1 MQICSICAI
10 IKLYSKNEGDQK
22 MNIAVI
28 GLGLIG
34 GSICKALKA
43 NTFHHIM
50 GIDTDPETIRKALDQ
65 GAIDEEI
72 TVDKLGEANLTIV
85 ALYPLAIVDFV
96 KENAD
101 RFRKGSIVMDICG
114 IKGYIVRNC
123 TPILDERGVIF
134 IGTHPMAGTEH
145 SGFDYS
151 TATLFNK
158 ASFIITPSENTP
170 QIAIDLVSTLGACMN
185 FGQVVVATPEQHDT
199 NIAYT
204 SQLAHVV
211 SNAYVKSPSL
221 FRADGFSAGSFLDLT
236 RVAYLN
242 EEMWSSLFMCNK
254 EALLYEVNNI
264 INSLTEYRD
273 AMENDDI
280 DTLRELLRVGKER
293 KEKSMEFYGQE
304 RR

>member
-1 MQICSICAI
+1 
-10 IKLYSKNEGDQK
+10 
-22 MNIAVI
+22 MNIAVV

-50 GIDTDPETIRKALDQ
+50 GIDSDKETIRKALDTV
-65 GAIDEEI
+65 AIDEEI
-72 TVDKLGEANLTIV
+72 SVEKLGEANLTIV
-85 ALYPLAIVDFV
+85 ALYPMAIVDFV

-114 IKGYIVRNC
+114 IKNYIVKNC
-123 TPILDERGVIF
+123 TPVLEEKGVIF

-151 TATLFNK
+151 DGDLFRN

-185 FGQVVVATPEQHDT
+185 FGKVVIATPEQHDR

-221 FRADGFSAGSFLDLT
+221 FNADGFSAGSFLDLT

-242 EEMWSSLFMCNK
+242 EEMWSGLFLCNK
-254 EALLYEVNNI
+254 EALLFEINNI
-264 INSLTEYRD
+264 IHSLSEYRD

-280 DTLRELLRVGKER
+280 AALKELLKVGRER
-293 KEKSMEFYGQE
+293 KEKSLEFYGQE
-304 RR
+304 RKK

>member
-1 MQICSICAI
+1 
-10 IKLYSKNEGDQK
+10 
-22 MNIAVI
+22 MNIAVV

-50 GIDTDPETIRKALDQ
+50 GIDTDKETINKALKA

-72 TVDKLGEANLTIV
+72 GVDRLCEANLTVI
-85 ALYPLAIVDFV
+85 ALYPFSIVKFV

-101 RFRKGSIVMDICG
+101 KFKKGSIVMDICG
-114 IKGYIVRNC
+114 VKGYIVNNC
-123 TPILDERGVIF
+123 TPVLEEKGVIF

-151 TATLFNK
+151 SAELFSK
-158 ASFIITPSENTP
+158 ASFIITPTENTP

-185 FGQVVVATPEQHDT
+185 FGQVVIATPEQHDR

-221 FRADGFSAGSFLDLT
+221 LKADGFSAGSFLDLT

-242 EEMWSSLFMCNK
+242 EEMWSGLFMCNK
-254 EALLYEVNNI
+254 EALLFEVNNI
-264 INSLTEYRD
+264 IHSLTEYRD
-273 AMENDDI
+273 AMMNDDI
-280 DTLRELLRVGKER
+280 DTLRELLKDGRIQ
-293 KEKSMEFYGQE
+293 KEKSMEFYGQG
-304 RR
+304 RG

>member
-1 MQICSICAI
+1 
-10 IKLYSKNEGDQK
+10 
-22 MNIAVI
+22 MNIAVV

-50 GIDTDPETIRKALDQ
+50 GMDTNEDTVRKALEQ

-72 TVDKLGEANLTIV
+72 SADRLGEAGLTIV
-85 ALYPLAIVDFV
+85 ALYPKAIVEFV
-96 KENAD
+96 QENAD
-101 RFRKGSIVMDICG
+101 KFRKGSIVMDICG
-114 IKGYIVRNC
+114 IKGYVVRNC
-123 TPILDERGVIF
+123 TPVLEDRGVIF

-151 TATLFNK
+151 TATLFK
-158 ASFIITPSENTP
+158 GASFIITPTENTP
-170 QIAIDLVSTLGACMN
+170 QIAIDLISTLGSSMG
-185 FGQVVVATPEQHDT
+185 FGQVVTATPEQHDS

-242 EEMWSSLFMCNK
+242 EEMWSGLFMCNK
-254 EALLYEVNNI
+254 EALLFEVNTI
-264 INSLTEYRD
+264 IENLEQYRD
-273 AMENDDI
+273 AMQNDDI
-280 DTLRELLRVGKER
+280 DTLRELLKVGRER

-304 RR
+304 KR

>member
-1 MQICSICAI
+1 
-10 IKLYSKNEGDQK
+10 
-22 MNIAVI
+22 MNIAVV

-50 GIDTDPETIRKALDQ
+50 GIDSDKETVGKALAA

-72 TVDKLGEANLTIV
+72 GVEKLGEANLTVI

-96 KENAD
+96 KKNAD
-101 RFRKGSIVMDICG
+101 KFKKGSIVMDICG
-114 IKGYIVRNC
+114 VKGYIVNNC
-123 TPILDERGVIF
+123 TPVLEEKGVIF

-151 TATLFNK
+151 SADLFNK
-158 ASFIITPSENTP
+158 ASFIITPTENTP
-170 QIAIDLVSTLGACMN
+170 QIAVDLVSTLGACMN
-185 FGQVVVATPEQHDT
+185 FGQVVIATPEQHDR

-221 FRADGFSAGSFLDLT
+221 LKADGFSAGSFLDLT

-254 EALLYEVNNI
+254 EALLFEVNNI

-273 AMENDDI
+273 AMVNDDI
-280 DTLRELLRVGKER
+280 DTLRELLKDGRIQ
-293 KEKSMEFYGQE
+293 KEKSMEFYGQG

>member
-1 MQICSICAI
+1 
-10 IKLYSKNEGDQK
+10 

-50 GIDTDPETIRKALDQ
+50 GMDTNKETIRKALKC

-72 TVDKLGEANLTIV
+72 DESRLGEANLTVV
-85 ALYPLAIVDFV
+85 ALYPVPTVEVI
-96 KENAD
+96 KKNAD
-101 RFRKGSIVMDICG
+101 NFRKGSIVVDVCG
-114 IKGYIVRNC
+114 VKSYVVNAC
-123 TPILDERGVIF
+123 TPVLDQRGVIF
-134 IGTHPMAGTEH
+134 IGTHPMAGTEN
-145 SGFDYS
+145 SGFDYA
-151 TATLFNK
+151 TADLFAK
-158 ASFIITPSENTP
+158 ASYILTPTEATP
-170 QIAIDLVSTLGACMN
+170 QIAVDLVSTLGACMG
-185 FGQVVVATPEQHDT
+185 FGQVVIATPEQHDI

-236 RVAYLN
+236 RVAKLN
-242 EEMWSSLFMCNK
+242 EEMWSSLFLCNK
-254 EALLYEVNNI
+254 TALLNE
-264 INSLTEYRD
+264 INTIMKALAEYRD

-280 DTLRELLRVGKER
+280 DTLRDILRIGRER
-293 KEKSMEFYGQE
+293 KEESMKYYGQE
-304 RR
+304 H

>member
-1 MQICSICAI
+1 
-10 IKLYSKNEGDQK
+10 
-22 MNIAVI
+22 MNIAVV

-50 GIDTDPETIRKALDQ
+50 GIDSDKETIRKAIDT

-72 TVDKLGEANLTIV
+72 SVEKLGEANLTIV
-85 ALYPLAIVDFV
+85 ALYPMAIVDFV

-114 IKGYIVRNC
+114 IKNYIVKNC
-123 TPILDERGVIF
+123 TPVLEEKGVIF

-151 TATLFNK
+151 DGDLFRN

-185 FGQVVVATPEQHDT
+185 FGKVVIATPEQHDR

-221 FRADGFSAGSFLDLT
+221 FNADGFSAGSFLDLT

-242 EEMWSSLFMCNK
+242 EEMWSGLFLCNK
-254 EALLYEVNNI
+254 EALLFEINNI
-264 INSLTEYRD
+264 IHSLSEYRD

-280 DTLRELLRVGKER
+280 AALKELLKVGRER
-293 KEKSMEFYGQE
+293 KEKSLEFYGQE
-304 RR
+304 RKK

>member
-1 MQICSICAI
+1 M
-10 IKLYSKNEGDQK
+10 K
-22 MNIAVI
+22 IAVV

-43 NTFHHIM
+43 NTFYHIM
-50 GIDTDPETIRKALDQ
+50 GTDKDHEVVEKALKS
-65 GAIDEEI
+65 GAIDEEL
-72 TVDKLGEANLTIV
+72 TVEKLGEANLTIV
-85 ALYPLAIVDFV
+85 ALYPVAIVDCI
-96 KENAD
+96 KQNAD
-101 RFRKGSIVMDICG
+101 KFRKGSIVMDICG
-114 IKGYIVRNC
+114 VKGYIVNTC
-123 TPILDERGVIF
+123 TPVLDEKGVIF
-134 IGTHPMAGTEH
+134 IGTHPMAGREH
-145 SGFDYS
+145 SGFDY
-151 TATLFNK
+151 ATSDLFNG

-185 FGQVVVATPEQHDT
+185 FGQVVIATPEQHDA

-221 FRADGFSAGSFLDLT
+221 FRADGFSANSFVDLT

-242 EEMWSSLFMCNK
+242 EEMWSGLFMCNK
-254 EALLYEVNNI
+254 EALLFEINTI
-264 INSLTEYRD
+264 IKSLSEYRD
-273 AMENDDI
+273 AMMNDDV
-280 DTLRELLRVGKER
+280 DGLRELLKVGRER

>member
-1 MQICSICAI
+1 
-10 IKLYSKNEGDQK
+10 
-22 MNIAVI
+22 MNIAVV

-34 GSICKALKA
+34 GSICKAMKA

-50 GIDTDPETIRKALDQ
+50 GIDTDPETVKKALAQ

-96 KENAD
+96 KQNAD
-101 RFRKGSIVMDICG
+101 KFRKGSIVMDICG

-123 TPILDERGVIF
+123 TPVLDERGVIF

-145 SGFDYS
+145 SGFDYA
-151 TATLFNK
+151 TADLFTK

-185 FGQVVVATPEQHDT
+185 FGQVVIATPEQHDR

-221 FRADGFSAGSFLDLT
+221 FKADGFSAGSFLDLT

-242 EEMWSSLFMCNK
+242 EEMWSGLFMCNK
-254 EALLYEVNNI
+254 EALLFEVNNI
-264 INSLTEYRD
+264 IRSLTEYRD

-280 DTLRELLRVGKER
+280 NTLRELLKVGRER

-304 RR
+304 HRK

>member
-1 MQICSICAI
+1 
-10 IKLYSKNEGDQK
+10 
-22 MNIAVI
+22 MNIAVV

-50 GIDTDPETIRKALDQ
+50 GIDTDHETIRKAIQQ

-72 TVDKLGEANLTIV
+72 TADRLSEANLTII
-85 ALYPLAIVDFV
+85 ALYPYAIVEFV

-101 RFRKGSIVMDICG
+101 KFKKGSIVMDTCG
-114 IKGYIVRNC
+114 VKGYIVRSC
-123 TPILDERGVIF
+123 TPVLEEKGVIF

-145 SGFDYS
+145 SGFDYA
-151 TATLFNK
+151 TADLFNK
-158 ASFIITPSENTP
+158 ASFIITPAESTP

-185 FGQVVVATPEQHDT
+185 FGQVVIATPEQHDA

-221 FRADGFSAGSFLDLT
+221 LRADGFSAGSFLDLT

-242 EEMWSSLFMCNK
+242 EDMWSSLFMCNK
-254 EALLYEVNNI
+254 EALLFE
-264 INSLTEYRD
+264 INSIIKSLSEYRD
-273 AMENDDI
+273 AMINDDTE
-280 DTLRELLRVGKER
+280 TLRVLLRNGKEL
-293 KEKSMEFYGQE
+293 KEKSMEFYGQG

>member
-1 MQICSICAI
+1 M
-10 IKLYSKNEGDQK
+10 K
-22 MNIAVI
+22 IAVV

-43 NTFHHIM
+43 NTFYHIM
-50 GIDTDPETIRKALDQ
+50 GMDKDPEVTKKALEV
-65 GAIDEEI
+65 GAIDEEL
-72 TVDKLGEANLTIV
+72 TVDRLSEANLTIV
-85 ALYPLAIVDFV
+85 ALYPVAIVDFI

-101 RFRKGSIVMDICG
+101 KFRKGSIVMDICG
-114 IKGYIVRNC
+114 VKGYIVKNC
-123 TPILDERGVIF
+123 TPVLDEKGVIF

-151 TATLFNK
+151 TADLFNK
-158 ASFIITPSENTP
+158 ASFIITPSESTP

-185 FGQVVVATPEQHDT
+185 FGKVVIATPEQHDA

-221 FRADGFSAGSFLDLT
+221 LRADGFSAGSFLDLT

-242 EEMWSSLFMCNK
+242 EDMWTGVFMCNK
-254 EALLYEVNNI
+254 EALLFEIDTI
-264 INSLTEYRD
+264 IKSLSEYRD
-273 AMENDDI
+273 AMERDDF
-280 DTLRELLRVGKER
+280 DTLRELLKVGRER

>member
-1 MQICSICAI
+1 M
-10 IKLYSKNEGDQK
+10 K
-22 MNIAVI
+22 IAVV

-43 NTFHHIM
+43 NTFYHIM
-50 GIDTDPETIRKALDQ
+50 GMDRDPEVTEKALGS
-65 GAIDEEI
+65 GAIDEII
-72 TVDKLGEANLTIV
+72 TADKLGEANLTIV
-85 ALYPLAIVDFV
+85 ALYPVAIVDFI

-101 RFRKGSIVMDICG
+101 KFRKGSIVMDICG
-114 IKGYIVRNC
+114 VKGYIVNNC
-123 TPILDERGVIF
+123 TPVLKEKDVIF

-151 TATLFNK
+151 TADLFNG
-158 ASFIITPSENTP
+158 ASFIITPTDDTP
-170 QIAIDLVSTLGACMN
+170 QIAVDLVSTLGACMN
-185 FGQVVVATPEQHDT
+185 FGQVVIATPEQHDA

-254 EALLYEVNNI
+254 DALLYEVNNI
-264 INSLTEYRD
+264 IDSLTEYRD
-273 AMENDDI
+273 AMVSDDI
-280 DTLRELLRVGKER
+280 GTLRELLKVGKER

-304 RR
+304 RK

>member
-1 MQICSICAI
+1 MLYNKCSGCAVKSI
-10 IKLYSKNEGDQK
+10 ERTIQT

-50 GIDTDPETIRKALDQ
+50 GIDTNADTVRKALEQ

-72 TVDKLGEANLTIV
+72 TVDRLGEAGLTIV
-85 ALYPLAIVDFV
+85 ALYPLQIVKFV
-96 KENAD
+96 QENAD
-101 RFRKGSIVMDICG
+101 KFRKGSIVIDICG
-114 IKGYIVRNC
+114 IKGYVVHNC
-123 TPILDERGVIF
+123 TPVLEERGVIF

-151 TATLFNK
+151 TADLFKK
-158 ASFIITPSENTP
+158 ASFIVTPTENTP
-170 QIAIDLVSTLGACMN
+170 QIAIDLVSTLASSMC
-185 FGQVVVATPEQHDT
+185 FGQVVVATPEQHDS

-254 EALLYEVNNI
+254 KALLFEINTI
-264 INSLTEYRD
+264 ILSLEQYRD
-273 AMENDDI
+273 AMVNDDI
-280 DTLRELLRVGKER
+280 DTLRELLKVGRER
-293 KEKSMEFYGQE
+293 KEQSMDFYGQE
-304 RR
+304 RK

>member
-1 MQICSICAI
+1 M
-10 IKLYSKNEGDQK
+10 K
-22 MNIAVI
+22 IAVV

-43 NTFHHIM
+43 NTFYHIM
-50 GIDTDPETIRKALDQ
+50 GMDKDPEVTKKALAA

-72 TVDKLGEANLTIV
+72 TVDRLNEANLTIV
-85 ALYPLAIVDFV
+85 ALYPVAIVDFI

-101 RFRKGSIVMDICG
+101 KFRKGSRVMDICG
-114 IKGYIVRNC
+114 IKGYIVHNC
-123 TPILDERGVIF
+123 TPILEEKGVIF

-151 TATLFNK
+151 TADLFNK
-158 ASFIITPSENTP
+158 ASFIITPTENTP
-170 QIAIDLVSTLGACMN
+170 QIAVDLVSTLGACMN
-185 FGQVVVATPEQHDT
+185 FGQVVVATPEQHDA

-254 EALLYEVNNI
+254 DALLFEVNNI
-264 INSLTEYRD
+264 INSLSEYRD
-273 AMENDDI
+273 AMVNDDI
-280 DTLRELLRVGKER
+280 DTLRELLKVGRER

-304 RR
+304 RK

>member
-1 MQICSICAI
+1 
-10 IKLYSKNEGDQK
+10 

-34 GSICKALKA
+34 GSVCKALKA

-50 GIDTDPETIRKALDQ
+50 GIDTNPETVRKALEL

-72 TVDKLGEANLTIV
+72 TEDRLGEANLTIV
-85 ALYPLAIVDFV
+85 ALYPVAIVDFI
-96 KENAD
+96 KKNAD
-101 RFRKGSIVMDICG
+101 KFRKGSIVMDICG
-114 IKGYIVRNC
+114 VKGYIVRNC
-123 TPILDERGVIF
+123 TPILEEKGVIF

-151 TATLFNK
+151 TADLFK
-158 ASFIITPSENTP
+158 DASFIITPSENTP

-185 FGQVVVATPEQHDT
+185 FGQVVIATPEQHDS

-211 SNAYVKSPSL
+211 SSAYVKSPSL

-254 EALLYEVNNI
+254 EALLFEINSI
-264 INSLTEYRD
+264 INALSEYRD
-273 AMENDDI
+273 AMVNDDI
-280 DTLRELLRVGKER
+280 DGLRELLRVGTER
-293 KEKSMEFYGQE
+293 KAKSMEFYGQE
-304 RR
+304 RK

>member
-1 MQICSICAI
+1 
-10 IKLYSKNEGDQK
+10 
-22 MNIAVI
+22 MNIAVV

-50 GIDTDPETIRKALDQ
+50 GIDTDSETIRKALEA

-72 TVDKLGEANLTIV
+72 SVEKLGEANLTIV
-85 ALYPLAIVDFV
+85 ALYPMAIVDFV

-101 RFRKGSIVMDICG
+101 RFKKGSIVMDICG
-114 IKGYIVRNC
+114 IKSYIVKNC
-123 TPILDERGVIF
+123 TPVLDEKGVIF

-151 TATLFNK
+151 DGDLFRK

-185 FGQVVVATPEQHDT
+185 FGKVVIATPEQHDR

-221 FRADGFSAGSFLDLT
+221 FHADGFSAGSFLDLT

-242 EEMWSSLFMCNK
+242 EEMWSGLFLCNK
-254 EALLYEVNNI
+254 EALLFEINNI
-264 INSLTEYRD
+264 IHSLSEYRD

-280 DTLRELLRVGKER
+280 ATLKELLKVGRER

-304 RR
+304 RKK

>member
-1 MQICSICAI
+1 
-10 IKLYSKNEGDQK
+10 
-22 MNIAVI
+22 MNIAVV

-50 GIDTDPETIRKALDQ
+50 GIDTNKDTIRKALEQ

-72 TVDKLGEANLTIV
+72 TEDRLGEASLTIV
-85 ALYPLAIVDFV
+85 ALYPTAIVEFV
-96 KENAD
+96 KNNAD
-101 RFRKGSIVMDICG
+101 KFRKGSIVMDICG
-114 IKGYIVRNC
+114 VKGYIVHNC
-123 TPILDERGVIF
+123 TEVLEENGVIF

-151 TATLFNK
+151 TATLFQK
-158 ASFIITPSENTP
+158 ASFIITPTEKTP
-170 QIAIDLVSTLGACMN
+170 QIAIDLVSTLGSSMG
-185 FGQVVVATPEQHDT
+185 FGQVVIATPEQHDT

-221 FRADGFSAGSFLDLT
+221 LRADGFSAGSFLDLT

-254 EALLYEVNNI
+254 EALLFEVNTI
-264 INSLTEYRD
+264 ISELSKYRD
-273 AMENDDI
+273 AMLDDDI
-280 DTLRELLRVGKER
+280 DTLRELLKDGREL

-304 RR
+304 RRK

>member
-1 MQICSICAI
+1 M
-10 IKLYSKNEGDQK
+10 K
-22 MNIAVI
+22 IAVV

-43 NTFHHIM
+43 NTFYHIM
-50 GIDTDPETIRKALDQ
+50 GMDKNPDVTKKALET
-65 GAIDEEI
+65 GAIDEII
-72 TVDKLGEANLTIV
+72 TADKLSEANLTIV
-85 ALYPLAIVDFV
+85 ALYPVAIVDFI

-101 RFRKGSIVMDICG
+101 KFRKGSIVMDICG
-114 IKGYIVRNC
+114 VKGYIVNNC
-123 TPILDERGVIF
+123 TPVLNEKGVIF

-151 TATLFNK
+151 TADLFNG
-158 ASFIITPSENTP
+158 ASFIITPTDDTP
-170 QIAIDLVSTLGACMN
+170 QIAVDLVSTLGACMN
-185 FGQVVVATPEQHDT
+185 FGQVVIATPEQHDA

-254 EALLYEVNNI
+254 DALLYEVNNI
-264 INSLTEYRD
+264 IDSLTEYRD
-273 AMENDDI
+273 AMVNNDA
-280 DTLRELLRVGKER
+280 DTLRELLKVGKER

-304 RR
+304 RK